1 MKKNNKDILGFQMLS
16 ILSQVDGDFKP
27 EEGRVIVD
35 YIKKNFP
42 LGSNLDAA
50 LDELTLLDEDDYLE
64 HFEKA
69 AYDFME
75 ESTENER
82 IDFLRFAMKLINAD
96 EKVAREEDKLI
107 SHLFIWWGI

>member
-75 ESTENER
+75 ESN
-82 IDFLRFAMKLINAD
+82 I
-96 EKVAREEDKLI
+96 EKIIQIFNYLDDGEYYNNNYGFEYIKYKFTKRL
-107 SHLFIWWGI
+107 LC